1 METCWTS
8 NHLMRVPQYRN
19 VPCQGANCKT
29 YRFRDHF
36 ISILCFL
43 FASGLQTQMLVTY
56 GCCITPWKHRRGCF
70 CGMILHNFRCAR
82 GRTSTSFDALNWFT
96 PRTQLPPPHPLVLFS
111 CTLASRTI
119 LAYPGISCSPFFRA
133 VMHLYLIKHFLRVS
147 VESIISLARLEF
159 HYGPTR
165 DWVENTLGFHPIVIK
180 FPRP

>member
-1 METCWTS
+1 MSRAKVQTAKRIGFEIILLVFYVFCLLQAFRHRCWWLT
-8 NHLMRVPQYRN
+8 
-19 VPCQGANCKT
+19 AA
-29 YRFRDHF
+29 
-36 ISILCFL
+36 
-43 FASGLQTQMLVTY
+43 ASP
-56 GCCITPWKHRRGCF
+56 PWKHRRGCF